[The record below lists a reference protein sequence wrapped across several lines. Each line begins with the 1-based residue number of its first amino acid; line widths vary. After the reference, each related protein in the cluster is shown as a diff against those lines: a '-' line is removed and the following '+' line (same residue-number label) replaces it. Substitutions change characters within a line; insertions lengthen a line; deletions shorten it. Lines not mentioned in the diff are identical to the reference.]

1 MSAQFD
7 QREYLTT
14 QIQFWQR
21 KTFDLMNREVELET
35 QLCLVNKKLQEA
47 VSNRDELH
55 AALMEHEAR
64 LDPRAAQP
72 PCRLD
77 NTEEFPT
84 SEAEPVESP
93 CGCE

>member
-1 MSAQFD
+1 MSTQFD

-64 LDPRAAQP
+64 LDSAK
-72 PCRLD
+72 
-77 NTEEFPT
+77 EFPI
-84 SEAEPVESP
+84 SETEPVESP